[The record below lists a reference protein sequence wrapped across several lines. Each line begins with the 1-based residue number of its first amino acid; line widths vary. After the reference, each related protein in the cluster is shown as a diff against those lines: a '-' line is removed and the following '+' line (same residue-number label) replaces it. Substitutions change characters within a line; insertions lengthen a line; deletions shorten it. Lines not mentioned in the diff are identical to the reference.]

1 MADKTEEALRIAML
15 ISKDF
20 KGSINDLEAAELKS
34 WINASEENRA
44 LFSELTG
51 AQPREKQLKQMRSY
65 DTDAAFSRVSG
76 RLTPHIVPFSSY
88 RSRIWQLARYAA
100 ILLLISGIGF
110 AVFQIRQQY
119 EKRTLA
125 VDHRYKNDI
134 APATNQAQLILSD
147 GTTVAL
153 TKEQNKVI
161 AAGDI
166 GIQTHHGV
174 LSYNVKGHSTAASY
188 NTMIT
193 PPGKTFEMKLEDG
206 TRVWLNAGS
215 SLKYPTYFDGTER
228 KVVLNGEAYFAVA
241 HNPKRRFVVE
251 VKGRQVEDIG
261 TEFDVNNYSD
271 NDFPAV
277 ALITGSVKV
286 TNGKNN
292 SILVPG
298 QKADMPGSGIEV
310 SKADLKAFTAWKNG
324 LFVFHNEPVT
334 DMMKVIG
341 RWYNARIVYATDYVP
356 DNTFTGEISNK
367 VVVSKLL
374 DKIALTGVAEFTIS
388 GNTITVHPYNP
399 TNH

>member
-1 MADKTEEALRIAML
+1 MADNTEESLRIAML

-20 KGSINDLEAAELKS
+20 KGSINDLEAEELKS
-34 WINASEENRA
+34 WINASEENRV

-51 AQPREKQLKQMRSY
+51 EQAREKQLKQMRRY

-76 RLTPHIVPFSSY
+76 RLTPHIVPLASY
-88 RSRIWQLARYAA
+88 RRRIWQLARYAA
-100 ILLLISGIGF
+100 ILLLISGLGF
-110 AVFQIRQQY
+110 AIFHIRQQH
-119 EKRTLA
+119 EKRTLTA
-125 VDHRYKNDI
+125 DHPYKNDI
-134 APATNQAQLILSD
+134 APATNQAQLILSG

-161 AAGDI
+161 SAGDL
-166 GIQTHHGV
+166 GIQTHNGV
-174 LSYNVKGHSTAASY
+174 LSYKVKDHSAAATY

-193 PPGKTFEMKLEDG
+193 PAGKTFEMILEDG
-206 TRVWLNAGS
+206 TQVWLNAGS

-251 VKGRQVEDIG
+251 VAGRQVEDIG
-261 TEFDVNNYSD
+261 TEFDVNNYND
-271 NDFPAV
+271 NEFPAV
-277 ALITGSVKV
+277 ALVKGSVKV

-292 SILVPG
+292 SILIPG
-298 QKADMPGSGIEV
+298 QKADMPGSGIDV

-324 LFVFHNEPVT
+324 LFAFHNEPVT
-334 DMMKVIG
+334 EMMKIIG
-341 RWYNARIVYATDYVP
+341 RWYNARIVYATDYIP

-367 VVVSKLL
+367 VAVSKLL
-374 DKIALTGVAEFTIS
+374 DKIALTGIAEFTIT
-388 GNTITVHPYNP
+388 GNTITVHPYKP